1 MRIALLT
8 AGSRG
13 DVQPYLALA
22 RALQRAGHACT
33 LVTQRVF
40 APLADAYGVRFH
52 AAGGDD
58 WPTPESVQEM
68 VRRGEL
74 EELVGKKS
82 GLAQLSA
89 VSELFARHV
98 TRLTADALPA
108 CEGVDAVGFAPMAA
122 VAGHSIAE
130 KLGVPFVPAL
140 LAPAFATRELP
151 SILFPPRASW
161 IPGYNRLSHWATE
174 RLMWRV
180 NRESSIRLRRDVL
193 GLPPY
198 ASSAFEIMR
207 RAEPPVLIGVSP
219 HAVARPRDWAPY
231 LHLTGYWFLDEPSGW
246 TPPPV
251 LSQFLASGSPP
262 VCVGFGSMV
271 SADPAG
277 DVRMITAALER
288 VGRRG
293 ILLSGWAGL
302 HEHAADLPSSILP
315 LDSVPH
321 SWLFP
326 RVAAV
331 VHHGGAG
338 TTAAALRAGVPQ
350 VVVPFIT
357 DQPFWGDRVRR
368 LGVGP
373 PPIPR
378 TRLTA
383 ERLAGAISR
392 AVESEA
398 MAARA
403 GILGEK
409 VRGEDGA
416 SVAAEIL
423 ERELWA
429 KRRASAGRCGAA

>member
-22 RALQRAGHACT
+22 RALARSGHACT

-40 APLADAYGVRFH
+40 APLAAEYGVTFH

-58 WPTPESVQEM
+58 WPTPESVRER
-68 VRRGEL
+68 VRNGEL
-74 EELVGKKS
+74 AELAGKRNS
-82 GLAQLSA
+82 FSQLSLVA
-89 VSELFARHV
+89 ALFARHM
-98 TRLTADALPA
+98 TRFTADALPA
-108 CEGVDAVGFAPMAA
+108 CEGVDAVAFAPMAA
-122 VAGHSIAE
+122 VAGHSLAE
-130 KLGVPFVPAL
+130 KLRVPFVPAL
-140 LAPAFATRELP
+140 LAPAFSTREFP
-151 SILFPPRASW
+151 SVLFPPRASF
-161 IPGYNRLSHWATE
+161 IPGYNRLSHWAAE
-174 RLMWRV
+174 RLLWRL
-180 NRESSIRLRRDVL
+180 NRESAIRLRRDVL

-198 ASSAFEIMR
+198 PRSAFELMH
-207 RAEPPVLIGVSP
+207 RAEPPVLVGVSP
-219 HAVARPRDWAPY
+219 NVVPRPRDWAPY

-246 TPPPV
+246 NPPARIAR
-251 LSQFLASGSPP
+251 FLASGSPP

-271 SADPAG
+271 SEDPRG
-277 DVRMITAALER
+277 DVRIVAEALDR

-302 HEHAADLPSSILP
+302 DDHAADLPSSILP
-315 LDSVPH
+315 LDSIPH

-373 PPIPR
+373 APIPR
-378 TRLTA
+378 ARLTA
-383 ERLAGAISR
+383 ERLARAIACALERGA
-392 AVESEA
+392 
-398 MAARA
+398 MTARA
-403 GILGEK
+403 RDLGHTI
-409 VRGEDGA
+409 RAEDGA
-416 SVAAEIL
+416 RLAVEIL
-423 ERELWA
+423 ERELGRGR
-429 KRRASAGRCGAA
+429 RRAPG